1 MINFPTFA
9 FNKIDPDKEQEGISQ
24 EETLTLVSY
33 QERMTK
39 LQAELE
45 ESQKS
50 ILAAKPK
57 AEAFDIVTQ
66 ALAASGFDPEKMT
79 YIDQANMVVQLSVSG
94 LDGVLAQKLE
104 LLDGYIAA
112 ARMQV
117 KMNINK
123 LSEIVDDSLMA
134 RKSIHKVRE
143 MADNSR
149 AEIACMVGDVVED
162 RVRWHENQWHDA
174 RHIMYADSQ
183 DPDEGDD
190 GVNRMSMDMVREDIN
205 DKLRRMLKSK
215 PEIDRD

>member
-1 MINFPTFA
+1 MINLPNFA
-9 FNKIDPDKEQEGISQ
+9 FNRFDPDKEQEGISQ

-33 QERMTK
+33 QERMAK

-45 ESQKS
+45 ESKKS
-50 ILAAKPK
+50 VLATKPK

-66 ALAASGFDPEKMT
+66 ALATSGFDLEKMT

-104 LLDGYIAA
+104 LLDGYIAS

-117 KMNINK
+117 KTNISK

-134 RKSIHKVRE
+134 RRSIHKVRE

-149 AEIACMVGDVVED
+149 AEIAYMVNDVVED

-174 RHIMYADSQ
+174 RHQMYKDSE
-183 DPDEGDD
+183 DPDEDAE
-190 GVNRMSMDMVREDIN
+190 VRDDIN
-205 DKLRRMLKSK
+205 DKLQRLLKSQS
-215 PEIDRD
+215 EINRD